1 MMEVGH
7 RASRRLITAV
17 TSETKLLLSFFP
29 HFASKVRREGSV
41 DSLPVAS
48 FFIFVGE
55 LLALFRLVG
64 ELHALK
70 RSGQVG
76 RTWLGG
82 F

>member
-1 MMEVGH
+1 M
-7 RASRRLITAV
+7 
-17 TSETKLLLSFFP
+17 
-29 HFASKVRREGSV
+29 